1 MNLSLLQYPSD
12 GRGSSD
18 NDKRGGKRLEGSE
31 WKETKLKKNRK
42 RTRHQTKGG
51 AIAEKQTMDGG
62 QSLGFVL
69 CNTARTDT
77 QRSNKEHV
85 QLACCPVVWCCA
97 LRVVTVSPL
106 KTHSSP
112 PPPPL
117 VRPFWGI
124 MDGYVLRTMYVVP
137 SRHPGR

>member
-1 MNLSLLQYPSD
+1 MNFSLLQYPSD
-12 GRGSSD
+12 GRGSSN

-42 RTRHQTKGG
+42 RTRHQAKGG

-112 PPPPL
+112 PGPSVLGDHGWVCTPYY
-117 VRPFWGI
+117 VRSTQQAP
-124 MDGYVLRTMYVVP
+124 R
-137 SRHPGR
+137 